1 VSPIPASFRGSV
13 AAFRN
18 CILAVFALLPI
29 FALPFAFGSQSRSD
43 SFLITTLS
51 SRTDMISGGDVLV
64 QVAVPPTVPLTAAV
78 VKLNGND
85 VTASFRQR
93 SDSHTLIALLSG
105 LKLGANSLE
114 VFNGQKTVAQA
125 ALRNFPITGPMIAG
139 PQEHPFACQT
149 TPFDLPDGQ
158 SIGPPLDDNCTV
170 RTVVSYVYKS
180 TEPLPEGAHR
190 GSLNLKPLTN
200 LKSLPSDVAMTTTTT
215 GKTVPYVVRVQT
227 GTANR
232 SIYQF
237 AVLSDPTKETEPSPF
252 APPKAWNGR
261 LIFGFGG
268 GCVRGWYR
276 QGYTL
281 GADSGSR
288 GQGGGGEEAELL
300 EKPQGSGSA
309 VISDAIVG
317 RGYAEVGSTLN
328 VAGNSCNDVLS
339 AETAMMVKERFIKS
353 YGKPAFTFG
362 RGGSGGS
369 YQQNQIA
376 DRYPGLLDGIIPSL
390 TFPDV
395 QELTQMLV
403 DSRLLNEY
411 FARSGDTLTP
421 KQKLAIAGV
430 AEIENITSAA
440 PLAGRIHPTEYC
452 PPSIKPEQRYD
463 AVKNPKGTRCD
474 VYDHNS
480 NIYGKDPTTGHA
492 RRPIDNVGVQYGLAA
507 LNDGVITPGQFLD
520 LNEKIG
526 GYDSDGNL
534 SPKRAVADPLGL
546 RAAYQNDL
554 ITYGTNLAL
563 VPIIDVRPYRDK
575 LPRGD
580 NHLKYHSYSLR
591 ARLERA
597 NGTSA
602 NDVMVVGPA
611 TLSKDME
618 NYAID
623 KMDQWLTNISS
634 DTSGD
639 PLSKKIIRAKPSDL
653 TDSCWTASGERI
665 VETQTFSGGKCNQL
679 YPTAPSPRMVAGETV
694 LGNSILKCQL
704 RPIDPAD
711 YKVGMPT
718 AQLTK
723 LKTIF
728 PQGVC
733 DWSKPGAEQQPPT
746 IGAWHAF

>member
-1 VSPIPASFRGSV
+1 
-13 AAFRN
+13 
-18 CILAVFALLPI
+18 
-29 FALPFAFGSQSRSD
+29 
-43 SFLITTLS
+43 
-51 SRTDMISGGDVLV
+51 MISGGDVLV
-64 QVAVPPTVPLTAAV
+64 QITIPQNVPLTSPA

-85 VTASFRQR
+85 VTASFRQKAE
-93 SDSHTLIALLSG
+93 SHSLIALLSG
-105 LKLGANSLE
+105 LKTGANSFE
-114 VFNGQKTVAQA
+114 VFKGQKAVAQA
-125 ALRNFPITGPMIAG
+125 ALRSFPITGPMIAG
-139 PQEHPFACQT
+139 PQERPFACQT
-149 TPFDLPDGQ
+149 TTFDLPDGQ

-180 TEPLPEGAHR
+180 TASLPSGARR
-190 GSLNLKPLTN
+190 GALNLKPLTD
-200 LKSLPSDVAMTTTTT
+200 LKTLPPDVATTTTST

-227 GTANR
+227 GTVNR

-237 AVLSDPTKETEPSPF
+237 AVLSDPTTEPAPSAF

-281 GADSGSR
+281 GADGGSR
-288 GQGGGGEEAELL
+288 GQGGGGDDAELA
-300 EKPQGSGSA
+300 EKPQGPGSA
-309 VISDAIVG
+309 VITDAIVG

-339 AETAMMVKERFIKS
+339 AETATMVKERFIKS

-411 FARSGDTLTP
+411 FTHSGGTLTAP
-421 KQKLAIAGV
+421 QKLAIAGV
-430 AEIENITSAA
+430 AEIENMTSAA
-440 PLAGRIHPTEYC
+440 PLAGRINPSEYC

-463 AVKNPKGTRCD
+463 TGKNPTGIRCD
-474 VYDHNS
+474 VYDHNI
-480 NIYGKDPTTGHA
+480 NIYGKDPATGYA
-492 RRPIDNVGVQYGLAA
+492 RRPIDNVGVQYGLGA
-507 LNDGVITPGQFLD
+507 LNDGVISPDLFLEM
-520 LNEKIG
+520 NEKIG

-554 ITYGTNLAL
+554 ITWGANLAQ

-575 LPRGD
+575 LPHGD

-602 NDVMVVGPA
+602 NDVMIVGPQA
-611 TLSKDME
+611 LSKEME

-623 KMDQWLTNISS
+623 KMDQWLTNIFADTSS
-634 DTSGD
+634 DSL
-639 PLSKKIIRAKPSDL
+639 PKKILRAKPSDL
-653 TDSCWTASGERI
+653 TDSCWTPTGERI
-665 VETQTFSGGKCNQL
+665 VEQQTFSGGVCNQL
-679 YPTAPSPRMVAGETV
+679 YPTAPSPRMVAGETI

-704 RPIDPAD
+704 KPVDPAD
-711 YKVGMPT
+711 YKVAISP
-718 AQLTK
+718 AQLSR
-723 LKTIF
+723 LKSIF
-728 PQGVC
+728 LQGVC
-733 DWSKPGAEQQPPT
+733 DWSKPGVEQQPPT
-746 IGAWHAF
+746 IGAWHSF